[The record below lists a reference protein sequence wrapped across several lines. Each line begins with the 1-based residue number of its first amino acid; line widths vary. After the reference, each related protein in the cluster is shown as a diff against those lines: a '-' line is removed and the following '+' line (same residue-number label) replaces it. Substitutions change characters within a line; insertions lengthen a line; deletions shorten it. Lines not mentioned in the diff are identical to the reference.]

1 MVGEVVGLEEGFA
14 VGEVVGLKEGAGVYI
29 QVAMNCVTFSI

>member
-29 QVAMNCVTFSI
+29 QVVMNCVTFSI